1 MVRMGVA
8 RVIPVDVRWD
18 FFQQIDQQEDWGR
31 RVQNPQPSDLSI
43 GIQWDGC
50 PLSGPGISVPSPQ
63 HPDLHKMH
71 LEDQIRVGRDQF
83 PRWNLPKSHVARP

>member
-1 MVRMGVA
+1 LGF
-8 RVIPVDVRWD
+8 

-50 PLSGPGISVPSPQ
+50 PLSGPGISVPSQTTTPGPSQ
-63 HPDLHKMH
+63 DA
-71 LEDQIRVGRDQF
+71 
-83 PRWNLPKSHVARP
+83 PRRSNPSWAGSVSSVEFAKIPCGPSRSAKTR